1 MDSPPLST
9 ADIAANLKRI
19 RKSKKVNQK
28 QLAKMIDKSERT
40 IQNYEAGKT
49 EFTMAILREIADALD
64 VDFRKF
70 LAPPGQEGKKAVGID
85 CRNSWRNKYPAS
97 TLADI
102 VNMLFQM
109 QETYDVS
116 MEIDVKKPPE
126 DREWKASIAVNGK
139 GGAKFDADFCL
150 FLENWKQK
158 LDLLYSG
165 KLSIDAYQ
173 TWQDETISYYSDSL
187 LTPPLERPDV
197 RRIDS
202 TDDGIERYEWV
213 NPKEPK

>member
-49 EFTMAILREIADALD
+49 EFTMAILREIAEALD
-64 VDFRKF
+64 VDFRRF
-70 LAPPGQEGKKAVGID
+70 LAPPGQNIKKPQGID
-85 CRNSWRNKYPAS
+85 LRNSWRNQYSAS
-97 TLADI
+97 TLADL
-102 VNMLFQM
+102 VNMLFRM
-109 QETYDVS
+109 QETYDIS

-126 DREWKASIAVNGK
+126 DKKWKASIAIDGK

-158 LDLLYSG
+158 LDLLYSS
-165 KLSIDAYQ
+165 KLSIDKYR
-173 TWQDETISYYSDSL
+173 TWQDETISYYSDSM
-187 LTPPLERPDV
+187 LTPELERPDV
-197 RRIDS
+197 RQIGV
-202 TDDGIERYEWV
+202 TEDGIERYEWV
-213 NPKEPK
+213 NPKEPH